1 MKICSLIF
9 RYDFRFRKRNE
20 KELFMLKKKSMNMYV
35 KYQTFYAKQCYNGCI
50 SFLNQ

>member
-20 KELFMLKKKSMNMYV
+20 NELFR
-35 KYQTFYAKQCYNGCI
+35 YAKEKVYEYVRKI
-50 SFLNQ
+50 SNFF